1 MIAVAERING
11 MFSDVKKAI
20 KNRDPAVIHDLAK
33 RQTEAGA
40 SYLDLNVGPGIADQP
55 EAMKWLVGA
64 TQEASKTPVSVDSQ
78 KLDVAKAGLEAAS
91 GQPLINSCKG
101 LEVLDE
107 WVALTLEHDASL
119 VCLTIDKRGIP
130 QDIDTRLEIA
140 AAIVGTAIEKGL
152 EPTRLFIDPILF
164 PVNVDQKQ
172 PNYLLEVCRQISI
185 ISDPP
190 PHIICGLSNL
200 SQGTKERSLINRA
213 YLTMALT
220 AGLDSAV
227 MDVLDKDVMDAAIT
241 TEMLLNKQI
250 YSDAFL
256 KAARGR

>member
-1 MIAVAERING
+1 MIPVAERING

-20 KNRDPAVIHDLAK
+20 KDRDPTTIHKLA
-33 RQTEAGA
+33 RSQAEAGA
-40 SYLDLNVGPGIADQP
+40 AYLDLNVGPGIADPVESMQ
-55 EAMKWLVGA
+55 WLVTETQKA
-64 TQEASKTPVSVDSQ
+64 TDTPISIDSQ
-78 KLDVAKAGLEAAS
+78 KMEIMKAGLEVAK
-91 GQPLINSCKG
+91 GPVLINSCKS
-101 LEVLDE
+101 LEALDE
-107 WVALTLEHDASL
+107 WAALALEYDASL

-130 QDIDTRLEIA
+130 QDVDTRLELA
-140 AAIVGTAIEKGL
+140 AAIVGTAIEKGM
-152 EPTRLFIDPILF
+152 ETTKIFIDPILF

-172 PNYLLEVCRQISI
+172 PNYLLEVCRQITF

-200 SQGTKERSLINRA
+200 SQGTKERGLINRA
-213 YLTMALT
+213 YLTMSLA

-227 MDVLDKDVMDAAIT
+227 MDVLDKDLMDAAIT

-256 KAARGR
+256 KAAHG

>member
-1 MIAVAERING
+1 MIVVGERING
-11 MFSDVKKAI
+11 MFSNVKKAI
-20 KNRDPAVIHDLAK
+20 KDRDPAAVHDLAK

-40 SYLDLNVGPGIADQP
+40 NYLDVNVGPGVADQA
-55 EAMKWLVGA
+55 EAMQWLVSA
-64 TQEASKTPVSVDSQ
+64 TQDASETPVSIDSQ
-78 KLDVAKAGLEAAS
+78 KIDVTKAGLKAAS
-91 GQPLINSCKG
+91 APALINSCKS

-107 WVALTLEHDASL
+107 WVALALEHNASL

-140 AAIVGTAIEKGL
+140 AGIVGTAMEKGL

-172 PNYLLEVCRQISI
+172 PGYLLEVCRQISI

-200 SQGTKERSLINRA
+200 SQGTKERPLINRA
-213 YLTMALT
+213 YLTMALS

-227 MDVLDKDVMDAAIT
+227 MDALDKDLMDAAIT
-241 TEMLLNKQI
+241 TEMLLNKHI
-250 YSDAFL
+250 YNDDFL
-256 KAARGR
+256 KAARR

>member
-1 MIAVAERING
+1 MIPVAERING

-20 KNRDPAVIHDLAK
+20 KDRDPAAIHALA
-33 RQTEAGA
+33 RSQTEAGA
-40 SYLDLNVGPGIADQP
+40 AYLDLNVGPGIADP
-55 EAMKWLVGA
+55 VESMRWLVTETQKA
-64 TQEASKTPVSVDSQ
+64 TDTPISIDSQ
-78 KLDVAKAGLEAAS
+78 KMEIMKAGLEVAK
-91 GQPLINSCKG
+91 GRVLINSCKS

-107 WVALTLEHDASL
+107 WTALALEYDASL

-130 QDIDTRLEIA
+130 QDVDTRLELA
-140 AAIVGTAIEKGL
+140 AAIVGTAMEKGMD
-152 EPTRLFIDPILF
+152 TTKIFIDPILF

-172 PNYLLEVCRQISI
+172 PNYLLEVCRQITF

-200 SQGTKERSLINRA
+200 SQGTKERELINRA
-213 YLTMALT
+213 YLTMALA

-227 MDVLDKDVMDAAIT
+227 MDVLDKDLMDAAIV

-256 KAARGR
+256 KAAHG

>member
-1 MIAVAERING
+1 MIAVGERING

-20 KNRDPAVIHDLAK
+20 KERNPGAIHDLAR

-40 SYLDLNVGPGIADQP
+40 SYLDVNVGPGIADQV
-55 EAMKWLVGA
+55 EAMKWLVSEI
-64 TQEASKTPVSVDSQ
+64 QEVSKTPVSIDSQ
-78 KLDVAKAGLEAAS
+78 KIEVAKAGLEAAS
-91 GQPLINSCKG
+91 APALINSCKS
-101 LEVLDE
+101 LEVLNE
-107 WVALTLEHDASL
+107 WVDLALKHNSSL

-130 QDIDTRLEIA
+130 QDIDTRMELA
-140 AAIVGTAIEKGL
+140 ASIVGTALERGL
-152 EPTRLFIDPILF
+152 EPSRLFIDPILF

-172 PNYLLEVCRQISI
+172 PSYLLEVCRQITY

-200 SQGTKERSLINRA
+200 SQGTKERGLINRA
-213 YLTMALT
+213 YLTMALP

-227 MDVLDKDVMDAAIT
+227 MDVLDNDLMDAAIT

-256 KAARGR
+256 KAARS

>member
-1 MIAVAERING
+1 MIPVAERING

-20 KNRDPAVIHDLAK
+20 KDRDPTTIHKLA
-33 RQTEAGA
+33 RSQAEAGA
-40 SYLDLNVGPGIADQP
+40 AYLDLNVGPGIADPVESMQ
-55 EAMKWLVGA
+55 WLVTETQKA
-64 TQEASKTPVSVDSQ
+64 TDTPISIDSQ
-78 KLDVAKAGLEAAS
+78 KMEIMKAGLEVAK
-91 GQPLINSCKG
+91 GPVLINSCKS
-101 LEVLDE
+101 LEALDE
-107 WVALTLEHDASL
+107 WAALALEYDASL

-130 QDIDTRLEIA
+130 QDVDTRLELA
-140 AAIVGTAIEKGL
+140 AAIVGTAIEKGMK
-152 EPTRLFIDPILF
+152 TTKIFIDPILF

-172 PNYLLEVCRQISI
+172 PNYLLEVCRQITF

-200 SQGTKERSLINRA
+200 SQGTKERGLINRA
-213 YLTMALT
+213 YLTMALA

-227 MDVLDKDVMDAAIT
+227 MDVLDTDLMDAAIT

-256 KAARGR
+256 KAAHG

>member
-40 SYLDLNVGPGIADQP
+40 SYLDLNVGPGVADQI
-55 EAMKWLVGA
+55 ESMQWLVKT
-64 TQEASKTPVSVDSQ
+64 TQEAAKTPISIDSQ
-78 KLDVAKAGLEAAS
+78 KLDVAKAGLEAAN
-91 GQPLINSCKG
+91 GPTLINSCKS
-101 LEVLDE
+101 LEVLDK
-107 WVALTLEHDASL
+107 WIALALEHNASL

-130 QDIDTRLEIA
+130 QDIDTRLELA
-140 AAIVGTAIEKGL
+140 ASIVGVAVEQGL
-152 EPTRLFIDPILF
+152 EPSRLFIDPILF
-164 PVNVDQKQ
+164 PINVDQKQ
-172 PNYLLEVCRQISI
+172 PIYLLEVCRQITF
-185 ISDPP
+185 ISDPS

-200 SQGTKERSLINRA
+200 SQGAKERSLINRT

-227 MDVLDKDVMDAAIT
+227 MDVLDRDLMDAAIS

-256 KAARGR
+256 KAARR

>member
-1 MIAVAERING
+1 MIPVAERING

-20 KNRDPAVIHDLAK
+20 KDRDPTTIHQLA
-33 RQTEAGA
+33 RSQAEAGA
-40 SYLDLNVGPGIADQP
+40 AYLDLNVGPGIADPVESMQ
-55 EAMKWLVGA
+55 WLVTETQKA
-64 TQEASKTPVSVDSQ
+64 TDTPISIDSQ
-78 KLDVAKAGLEAAS
+78 KMEIMKAGLEVAK
-91 GQPLINSCKG
+91 GPVLINSCKS
-101 LEVLDE
+101 LEALDE
-107 WVALTLEHDASL
+107 WAALALKYDASL

-130 QDIDTRLEIA
+130 QDVDTRLELA
-140 AAIVGTAIEKGL
+140 AAIVGTAMEKGMD
-152 EPTRLFIDPILF
+152 TTKIFIDPILF

-172 PNYLLEVCRQISI
+172 PNYLLEVCRQITF

-200 SQGTKERSLINRA
+200 SQGTKERGLINRV
-213 YLTMALT
+213 YLTMSLA

-227 MDVLDKDVMDAAIT
+227 MDVLDKDLMDAAIT

-256 KAARGR
+256 KAAHG